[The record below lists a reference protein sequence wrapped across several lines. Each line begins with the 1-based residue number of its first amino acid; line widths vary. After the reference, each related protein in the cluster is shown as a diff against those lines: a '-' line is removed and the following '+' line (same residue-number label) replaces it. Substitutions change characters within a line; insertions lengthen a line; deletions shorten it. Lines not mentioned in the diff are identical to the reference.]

1 MNTYLDLSK
10 AQYLEFMK
18 FDIDEKFQML
28 NLLKFVDKVPGTE
41 LSGIEQYQKYMKAV
55 MPFLIEAQAKVIYDG
70 KPYFTLI
77 GPEAYKE
84 WDKVL
89 IIEYATK
96 GQFINMISSP
106 GYPGDLR
113 KMALADSRLILCK

>member
-1 MNTYLDLSK
+1 MDTFLDLTKS
-10 AQYLEFMK
+10 QYLEFMK

-28 NLLKFVDKVPGTE
+28 NLLKFVDQVSGSE
-41 LSGIEQYQKYMKAV
+41 LTGIQQYKEYMKAV
-55 MPFLIEAQAKVIYDG
+55 MPFFLEAEAKVIYDG

-77 GPEAYKE
+77 GPSEYQE

-106 GYPGDLR
+106 SYPGDLR
-113 KMALADSRLILCK
+113 KKALADSRLILCQ

>member
-1 MNTYLDLSK
+1 MEAYLDLTK
-10 AQYLEFMK
+10 TQYLEFMQ

-28 NLLKFVDKVPGTE
+28 NLLKFVDKVPGADLT
-41 LSGIEQYQKYMKAV
+41 GKQQYAQYMKAV
-55 MPFLIEAQAKVIYDG
+55 MPFFIEAQAKVIYDG

-77 GPEAYKE
+77 GPAEYQE

-113 KMALADSRLILCK
+113 KKALADSRLILCK

>member
-89 IIEYATK
+89 IIEY
-96 GQFINMISSP
+96 
-106 GYPGDLR
+106 
-113 KMALADSRLILCK
+113 DSIYLTSTNQY

>member
-1 MNTYLDLSK
+1 MDAYLDLTK
-10 AQYLEFMK
+10 PQYLEFMK
-18 FDIDEKFQML
+18 FDIDDKFQML

-41 LSGIEQYQKYMKAV
+41 LSGMQQYTEYMKAV
-55 MPFLIEAQAKVIYDG
+55 IPFFIEAKAKVIYDG

-77 GPEAYKE
+77 GPAEYQE

-106 GYPGDLR
+106 DYPGALR
-113 KMALADSRLILCK
+113 KKSLADSRLILCK

>member
-1 MNTYLDLSK
+1 MDTYLDLTK
-10 AQYLEFMK
+10 EQYLEFMQ
-18 FDIDEKFQML
+18 FDIEEKFQML
-28 NLLKFVDKVPGTE
+28 NLLKFVDQVPGME
-41 LSGIEQYQKYMKAV
+41 LTGIQQYQEYMKAV
-55 MPFLIEAQAKVIYDG
+55 MPFFMKAEAKVIYDG

-77 GPEAYKE
+77 GPSEYQE

-96 GQFINMISSP
+96 GHFINMISSP
-106 GYPGDLR
+106 GYPGELR